1 MEQQNSAKFAFYYLL
16 SLVALIFM
24 SLSAGMIIFQVI
36 NKTIVDAIGATPGLF
51 DSGALKFAI
60 SALVIAIPIYYVL
73 AWKINKSLFSGQLD
87 KNAGVRKWLTYFIL
101 LISAVVMIGWLI
113 ATLNNF
119 LNGELTLKF
128 ILKALT
134 AIIISALIFV
144 YYLYDIRR
152 EEVVNTKDKIVRI
165 FFYGSLVI
173 IIATLVTSFFF
184 VESPAQTRA
193 KKQDNTILDQF
204 ERIDSAINTYYMD
217 NKKLPASL
225 QDLTGTKPGYYISED
240 DLKDQVS
247 KEKFGYKLTG
257 KDTYELCASFRTTN
271 KGKDQLD
278 YYLRDRWPH
287 EAGQQC
293 IGQKIRTELKV
304 APTINK

>member
-16 SLVALIFM
+16 SLVALVFM
-24 SLSAGMIIFQVI
+24 ALSTGMIIFQVI
-36 NKTIVDAIGATPGLF
+36 NKAIVDAIGATPGLF

-60 SALVIAIPIYYVL
+60 SALIISIPIYYVL

-152 EEVVNTKDKIVRI
+152 EEVANKKDKIISI
-165 FFYGSLVI
+165 FFYGSLAI
-173 IIATLVTSFFF
+173 IIATLITSFFF

-193 KKQDNTILDQF
+193 KKQDNSILDQF
-204 ERIDSAINTYYMD
+204 ERIDNAINTYYLD
-217 NKKLPASL
+217 NKKLPSKL
-225 QDLTGTKPGYYISED
+225 EDLTGNKPGYYISED
-240 DLKDQVS
+240 DLKDQVT
-247 KEKFGYKLTG
+247 KEKFGYKLTA
-257 KDTYELCASFRTTN
+257 KDTYELCASFKTTN

-278 YYLRDRWPH
+278 YYFRDRWPH
-287 EAGQQC
+287 DGGQQC

-304 APTINK
+304 APTVK